1 MKAYIITTGVIFAL
15 ITIAHI
21 VRLVL
26 ESTRVLT
33 EPIYV
38 VFTILSAAIAI
49 WAVMLLRR
57 LGR

>member
-1 MKAYIITTGVIFAL
+1 MKAYVIITGGIFAL
-15 ITIAHI
+15 ITIANV
-21 VRLVL
+21 VRLAL

-38 VFTILSAAIAI
+38 VFTVLSAAIAI
-49 WAVMLLRR
+49 WAVILLRR